1 MVMPGEVP
9 GPSPTRP
16 ISLVRAS
23 AGKSPFCVPVKGR
36 WLNRKAT
43 LGTTGCPWRCHLPAF
58 ASLTALLCYFFNF
71 YCSPLQADQ
80 KHKVLQRGPCA
91 AALTNLLLLPV
102 TPPSFL
108 WRAARGS
115 RVSARGKQRAGKDR
129 KSGKSTHRSR

>member
-23 AGKSPFCVPVKGR
+23 AGKSPLCVPVKGR

-102 TPPSFL
+102 TPPFL
-108 WRAARGS
+108 SLEGCPG
-115 RVSARGKQRAGKDR
+115 VSCVCQGKAEGWEGQK
-129 KSGKSTHRSR
+129 KWQKHT